1 MTQKESQIRVGAGAV
16 IINEEGKVFLSKRS
30 KNVKLDAGL
39 WETPGGGVEFGETM
53 AEALK
58 RELMEENGVVI
69 EVGEMLDVV
78 EYIDKEK
85 GDHHVSPAFVCKI
98 IEGTPKIMEP
108 DKCEEIGWFS
118 LAEIKKLPLRSF
130 AAKDLAGFRRR
141 YPDAITT

>member
-1 MTQKESQIRVGAGAV
+1 MTHNEPQIRVGAGAV
-16 IINEEGKVFLSKRS
+16 IINEEGKVFLAKRG

-58 RELMEENGVVI
+58 REVMEEHGVVV

-85 GDHHVSPAFVCKI
+85 GEHHVSPAFVCKI
-98 IEGTPKIMEP
+98 AEDTPQIMEP

-118 LAEIKKLPLRSF
+118 WVDVQKLSLSPF

-141 YPDAITT
+141 YPNSIVS